1 MVEYSPHT
9 MEGLLCPTSLGGFL
23 TFYLH
28 VLYFINYLVS
38 EGTNMNLVTASEF
51 NMLLQM
57 SEWWQSSQRIA
68 QGKKTT

>member
-51 NMLLQM
+51 SMLLQM

-68 QGKKTT
+68 QGEKTT

>member
-51 NMLLQM
+51 SMLLQM
-57 SEWWQSSQRIA
+57 SE
-68 QGKKTT
+68 